1 MSLLLCF
8 VDPKTDFIS
17 QEEEDLAAG
26 VGRTRVSGPP
36 QPPFSDDEDDY
47 EDEEEEVVTSPAS
60 TSSRSVSTLVCP
72 GFKEVLP
79 RKLCV

>member
-60 TSSRSVSTLVCP
+60 TSSRSVSCP